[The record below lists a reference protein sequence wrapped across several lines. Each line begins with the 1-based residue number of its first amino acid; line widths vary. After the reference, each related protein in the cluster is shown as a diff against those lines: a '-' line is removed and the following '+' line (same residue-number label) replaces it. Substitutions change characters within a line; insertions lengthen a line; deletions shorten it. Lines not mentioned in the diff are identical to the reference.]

1 MTQIY
6 LSYAYVDN
14 QDFQGQRGWINDFR
28 EDLENTLSFA
38 SGRILPITFFHNKQF
53 DKPNLLTIK
62 YIQSTQLFLIIGTP
76 AYFYSDYCQS
86 ELKLFLKRQAP
97 NIFQQ
102 IIYVSKIPCEET
114 NLLSRIPI
122 DHHFQFY
129 DLKGDIELSRIHQ
142 SEKYFSKIEKIAK
155 QILIAIK

>member
-14 QDFQGQRGWINDFR
+14 QNFQGQRGWINDFR
-28 EDLENTLSFA
+28 EDLENNLSFT
-38 SGRILPITFFHNKQF
+38 SGKILPISFFHNKQF
-53 DKPNLLTIK
+53 NKPNLLTIK
-62 YIQSTQLFLIIGTP
+62 YIKSTQLFLIIGTP

-86 ELKLFLKRQAP
+86 ELKLFLKRKKE
-97 NIFQQ
+97 NVFQQ

-114 NLLSRIPI
+114 KLLSQIPL
-122 DHHFQFY
+122 DHHFSFY

-142 SEKYFSKIEKIAK
+142 SKKYFSKIEKISK
-155 QILIAIK
+155 QILIALK